1 MGPVSPQ
8 LPCPFCKYDLVGLRA
23 GHCPECGGQ
32 FQWVE
37 RPVRPRSLPV
47 WRSLF
52 TTGALALSVVTTL
65 LLLPLPAPEH
75 RWTPDTAFQVS
86 VTTPM
91 VFAALA
97 LISIGKP
104 KRGWSAAAVTIATYP
119 LFVVA
124 SLAASPHARELAG
137 LFIVSTLYALA
148 LVVYTWRFNVRKAWY
163 GFAASV
169 LIPAWL
175 IAMVMLT
182 TSVAQCLAGDH
193 WSEWHGPWTANQS
206 PDPPLTTGQAL
217 AIASA
222 CVAALAPATWVLVRG
237 WRSCTSGL

>member
-1 MGPVSPQ
+1 
-8 LPCPFCKYDLVGLRA
+8 
-23 GHCPECGGQ
+23 
-32 FQWVE
+32 
-37 RPVRPRSLPV
+37 
-47 WRSLF
+47 
-52 TTGALALSVVTTL
+52 
-65 LLLPLPAPEH
+65 
-75 RWTPDTAFQVS
+75 
-86 VTTPM
+86 M

-124 SLAASPHARELAG
+124 SLGASPHARELAG

-182 TSVAQCLAGDH
+182 TSVAQCIAGDH
-193 WSEWHGPWTANQS
+193 WSEWHGPWPANQS